1 MPSEPKTAGEISVSG
16 RTTMTPFDVQATHA
30 YIRETNTFGPCH
42 TMEPPVKFRFVLH
55 FSLSPPRV
63 AFLAWVDF
71 HARSRFTRST
81 IPKEQW
87 GTTRSLVFSQ
97 HPAWVITPVKPLR
110 GGTWV
115 FFGWVCAARES
126 KLAPRSKRN
135 SPKIDTPF

>member
-1 MPSEPKTAGEISVSG
+1 MPSEPKTAGEISLSG

-81 IPKEQW
+81 IPEEQW

-97 HPAWVITPVKPLR
+97 HPAWVITPVKPLGEGHLGIFWVGMCR
-110 GGTWV
+110 PGLQIGTP
-115 FFGWVCAARES
+115 
-126 KLAPRSKRN
+126 L
-135 SPKIDTPF
+135 

>member
-1 MPSEPKTAGEISVSG
+1 MSHNGTPSA
-16 RTTMTPFDVQATHA
+16 
-30 YIRETNTFGPCH
+30 
-42 TMEPPVKFRFVLH
+42 PPVKFRFVLH

-81 IPKEQW
+81 IPEEQW

-110 GGTWV
+110 GGALGYFLGGYVPPGTPNWHPV
-115 FFGWVCAARES
+115 LKKIPL
-126 KLAPRSKRN
+126 KLIPSSRN
-135 SPKIDTPF
+135 GPIPFQ